1 MAEFDPTAKFKATY
15 FQECDELLLEME
27 RLASALRPDDNE
39 ALNALFRAVHTVKG
53 GAGMFNF
60 NRLVGFAHILETLL
74 DHLRS
79 GTLIADDTTIA
90 EILRSCD
97 IVADL
102 VQEARGVVKL
112 PANHETA
119 SVEILRR
126 LVNVSSTG
134 KSRSSDTQGQD
145 GTEVDEDGVSH
156 HVIRFFPGPG
166 LFRRGIE
173 PQLIFRDLAEL
184 GKIEVTP
191 DVSKI
196 PVFEELDPAACHIG
210 WTITIATTVPLDKLR
225 QVFSFVEG
233 DGAVAFMPERRLRQ
247 RNQQP
252 VAPVITSAR
261 AVNTIRVD
269 LERVDKLVNQVGE
282 IAIVQ
287 AMIDQQSGQ
296 DLQVTHPLLVQSIG
310 QLSQL
315 VQGLQ
320 DSVMAIRAVP
330 VGTVFAR
337 MTRLVR
343 ELSTATGKQVAL
355 DVSGEETEI
364 DKTVI
369 EQLGDPLMHMIR
381 NAVDHG
387 IERPSDREAAGKRT
401 TGRIQLNARQR
412 GGQIVIEIID
422 DGRGLDRD
430 VIRRKGIERGLISE
444 TSTVSDE
451 DILSLIF
458 QPGFSTA
465 EKVSD
470 ISGRGVGMD
479 VVKRNIQKL
488 GGRVFLKSEKGAGSR
503 FTIALPLTLAIL
515 SGMIVRSGSGY
526 YVISLSNILEC
537 MQAQAGTIKTLPGT
551 GEVFRYRDRYV
562 PLIRLG
568 AVFNTA
574 TSADMVAPLVIVV
587 EDEDGNQL
595 GIAVDEINGQQ
606 QVVIKSLRDNLD
618 QITGVSGATI
628 LGDGTVALIIIIS
641 DLLELHKS
649 RGLPKT
655 DAVVEQTQQ
664 QQLIA

>member
-1 MAEFDPTAKFKATY
+1 MAEFDPTAKFKTTY

-27 RLASALRPDDNE
+27 RLAGGLRPDDNE
-39 ALNALFRAVHTVKG
+39 SLNALFRAVHTVKG

-60 NRLVGFAHILETLL
+60 NRLVAFAHVLETLL
-74 DHLRS
+74 EHLRS
-79 GTLIADDTTIA
+79 GNLTAETATIA
-90 EILRSCD
+90 EVLRGCD
-97 IVADL
+97 ILADL
-102 VQEARGVVKL
+102 VQEARGAVKL
-112 PANHETA
+112 SHAHEVA
-119 SVEILRR
+119 SLENLRR
-126 LVNVSSTG
+126 LIDSGGG
-134 KSRSSDTQGQD
+134 KTNEIDKQNQSNDTSAEG
-145 GTEVDEDGVSH
+145 ELSH
-156 HVIRFFPGPG
+156 HVIRFFPGSG

-173 PQLIFRDLAEL
+173 PQLIFKELAEI
-184 GKIEVTP
+184 GKIHVTP
-191 DVSKI
+191 DVSKL
-196 PVFEELDPAACHIG
+196 PAFDELDPAACHLG
-210 WTITIATTVPLDKLR
+210 WTIAIATEASLDRLR
-225 QVFSFVEG
+225 EIFHFVDG
-233 DGAVAFMPERRLRQ
+233 DGTVAFLPERRLQPRQ
-247 RNQQP
+247 QQ
-252 VAPVITSAR
+252 VIAPVVGSAR

-296 DLQVTHPLLVQSIG
+296 DLQVTHPLLVQAIV

-343 ELSTATGKQVAL
+343 ELSTATGKQVQL
-355 DVSGEETEI
+355 DVMGEETEI

-387 IERPSDREAAGKRT
+387 IERATEREAAGKRP
-401 TGRIQLNARQR
+401 TGRVQLNARQR

-430 VIRRKGIERGLISE
+430 VIRRKGIERGLI
-444 TSTVSDE
+444 TDTMTLSD
-451 DILSLIF
+451 DDVLNLIF

-465 EKVSD
+465 EKISD

-488 GGRVFLKSEKGAGSR
+488 GGRVFVRSETGAGTR

-515 SGMIVRSGSGY
+515 SGMIVRSGTGY

-537 MQAQAGTIKTLPGT
+537 MKAQADTIKTLPGT

-568 AVFNTA
+568 TVFNTA
-574 TSADMVAPLVIVV
+574 TSANMENPLVIVV
-587 EDEDGNQL
+587 EDEDGNTI
-595 GIAVDEINGQQ
+595 GVAVDEISGQQ

-618 QITGVSGATI
+618 QITGISGATI

-649 RGLPKT
+649 RGMVNFTAAGDNLIS
-655 DAVVEQTQQ
+655 QQ
-664 QQLIA
+664 RIA

>member
-1 MAEFDPTAKFKATY
+1 MAEFDPTAKFKTTY

-27 RLASALRPDDNE
+27 RLASDLQADDNE
-39 ALNALFRAVHTVKG
+39 SLNALFRAVHTVKG

-60 NRLVGFAHILETLL
+60 NRLVGFAHVLETLL
-74 DHLRS
+74 EQLRS
-79 GTLIADDTTIA
+79 GSLTAVAATIS
-90 EILRSCD
+90 EVLRSCD
-97 IVADL
+97 ILADL
-102 VQEARGVVKL
+102 VQEARGAVKL
-112 PANHETA
+112 SSAHEHA
-119 SVEILRR
+119 SLENLRR
-126 LVNVSSTG
+126 MIDAGGGKVSDIAG
-134 KSRSSDTQGQD
+134 KAPNSEASSGALL
-145 GTEVDEDGVSH
+145 SH

-173 PQLIFRDLAEL
+173 PQLIFKELAQI
-184 GKIEVTP
+184 GKIHVSP
-191 DVSKI
+191 DVSKL
-196 PVFEELDPAACHIG
+196 PAFDELDPTACHLG
-210 WTITIATTVPLDKLR
+210 WTITIATEETLERLR
-225 QVFSFVEG
+225 EVFHFVDG
-233 DGAVAFMPERRLRQ
+233 DGTVSFLPERRTQPRA
-247 RNQQP
+247 QQ
-252 VAPVITSAR
+252 VIAPVVASTR

-296 DLQVTHPLLVQSIG
+296 DLQVTHPLLVQSIA

-343 ELSTATGKQVAL
+343 ELATATGKQVQL

-387 IERPSDREAAGKRT
+387 IERASEREASGKRP
-401 TGRIQLNARQR
+401 TGRVQLNARQR

-430 VIRRKGIERGLISE
+430 VIRRKGIERGLI
-444 TSTVSDE
+444 TDAMQLSDD
-451 DILSLIF
+451 DILALIF

-465 EKVSD
+465 EKISD

-488 GGRVFLKSEKGAGSR
+488 GGRVFVRSEKGSGTR

-515 SGMIVRSGSGY
+515 SGMIVRSGTGY

-537 MQAQAGTIKTLPGT
+537 MQVRPDMIKTLPGT
-551 GEVFRYRDRYV
+551 GEVFHYRDRYL

-574 TSADMVAPLVIVV
+574 TSANMDNPMVIVV
-587 EDEDGNQL
+587 EDEDGNTI
-595 GIAVDEINGQQ
+595 GVAVDEVSGQQ

-618 QITGVSGATI
+618 QITGISGATI

-649 RGLPKT
+649 RGLPKRSAA
-655 DAVVEQTQQ
+655 DDQSLLQQ
-664 QQLIA
+664 RIA